1 MNTTKKE
8 LSDVSVSLTIVAD
21 ESEIKNIKSQV
32 INKLSQ
38 DIKIPGFRPGKAPE
52 SMVEKNLDLAKL
64 QSEFLEAAVND
75 LYRQAVV
82 LEKLRPVEQPK
93 ITLSKFVPYGT
104 LEFNAEVTVIGK
116 IKLADYKSIKLGK
129 QTTEITEKEIDQTLD
144 QLLTREAKK
153 QLVKRASKIGDEVVI
168 DFEGVDAKT
177 KKLIPGTRSKKYP
190 VTLGNNTFIP
200 GFETHLI
207 GCKAGEEKE
216 FIITFPADYS
226 VKGLQN
232 RRVKFSVK
240 IVEVKSVTKPAL
252 TDKLVDKFGPFK
264 TIEELMADIKKELTN
279 EKRRLAEQAR
289 HNELVTKVVEASRV
303 AMPEIVVDN
312 QVDFIVQNEK
322 QRLISQGQTWEEYLG
337 LEGITED
344 EFRKNIRSSAE
355 QQVKT
360 GLVLGEIALIEQIEV
375 QPDEVEVQINILKQQ
390 YNDERI
396 QAELD
401 KPEIRRDIADRL
413 LVEKVILKMISYQPP
428 A

>member
-1 MNTTKKE
+1 MNIAKKE
-8 LSDVSVSLTIVAD
+8 LSDIAVSLYIVAD
-21 ESEIKNIKSQV
+21 ESDIKIVKSQV
-32 INKLSQ
+32 VNKLSQ

-52 SMVEKNLDLAKL
+52 SMVEKNIDPAKL
-64 QSEFLEAAVND
+64 QSEFLEVSVND

-93 ITLSKFVPYGT
+93 ITINKFVPYHT

-116 IKLADYKSIKLGK
+116 IKLADYKRVKLNQ
-129 QTTEITEKEIDQTLD
+129 QTTEITEKEIDQTVD

-153 QLVKRASKIGDEVVI
+153 QVVDRVSKKGDEVVV

-190 VTLGNNTFIP
+190 VTLGSNTFIP

-207 GCKAGEEKE
+207 GCKSGQEKE
-216 FIITFPADYS
+216 FIITFPGDYS
-226 VKGLQN
+226 VKGLQK

-240 IVEVKSVTKPAL
+240 IIDVKSVTKPAL
-252 TDKLVDKFGPFK
+252 NDKLVDKFGPFK
-264 TIEELMADIKKELTN
+264 TVEELMTDIKKELTN
-279 EKRRLAEQAR
+279 EKKRLVEQTR
-289 HNELVTKVVEASRV
+289 HNELVTKVVEASSV
-303 AMPEIVVDN
+303 AIPEIVVDN
-312 QVDFIVQNEK
+312 QVDFVVQNEK
-322 QRLISQGQTWEEYLG
+322 QRLISQGQTWEEYLE

-344 EFRKNIRSSAE
+344 EFRKNIRESAR

-360 GLVLGEIALIEQIEV
+360 GLVLGEIALIEQVEV
-375 QPDEVEVQINILKQQ
+375 RPEETEVQINILKQQ

-396 QAELD
+396 RAELD
-401 KPEIRRDIADRL
+401 KPEVKRDIADRL
-413 LVEKVILKMISYQPP
+413 LVEKVILKMMSYQPP